1 MKDVVEAKVDG
12 VTIGMVRTINKSGRL
27 YFPQELRDYYNIS
40 PGDSVLM
47 TTTHDGGIL
56 IRPVKPHCVF
66 CSNKATQFFRNAPVC
81 DTCIKELKQ
90 GNNLKNQKEV
100 WVE

>member
-1 MKDVVEAKVDG
+1 MDNVVEVKVDG
-12 VTIGMVRTINKSGRL
+12 ITIGMIRQINKSGRL

-66 CSNKATQFFRNAPVC
+66 CSNKSTQFFRNTPVC
-81 DTCIKELKQ
+81 DSCLKDIKQ
-90 GNNLKNQKEV
+90 GANIKTQREV
-100 WVE
+100 WSE